1 MTYPGALDLSFQ
13 LFPSCANLFLF
24 IYDLLV
30 HLLLMCGIESLN
42 MRLELLVVLTG
53 ATLLKDP
60 LDVVNRISFWLILG
74 VRNGFDPPKLIPVEL
89 E

>member
-1 MTYPGALDLSFQ
+1 
-13 LFPSCANLFLF
+13 
-24 IYDLLV
+24 
-30 HLLLMCGIESLN
+30 MCGIESLN